1 MSRVDGKID
10 ERSEADRPST
20 EKGTFYRMV
29 AFLAVL
35 SIIALYPLYGV
46 VYPLLTDLQH
56 HVLVNKLVWE
66 HLSGSSRLDLEL
78 SWYLGYRLPTLLI
91 VPMIGA
97 MSITGVS
104 LIWLPKLFSGL
115 LMLIHACTMGLTAR
129 AEQVRS
135 DLQSSIFTGSFIL
148 PAVVFMYS
156 ACWFMGFVGY
166 TLAITLLVPAIL
178 LTERYLADGGKWIA
192 LLLFAALVLVY
203 LAHPFGIV
211 FWGFWCICRG
221 ISALLTLSIKTEWKR
236 FFILIPVVL
245 PVLIYQYAASAIL
258 GFPSNEAGLFT
269 ESPILVFDEW
279 YKHRF
284 SAVLAGTYLQTD
296 NLSGSVVVTYGST
309 CVILLSLLIGLA
321 IPGHLASRKKA
332 ITLILFISSTSWIS
346 EKLFPV
352 PNGHWLAF
360 NYRFAS
366 TVLIVSLAVS
376 SVILIRSYQ
385 AHSSRMAYKIAF
397 SFLAFLCTF
406 ISVLHLHDVREGN
419 LRFDAAAST
428 YMNAKFDGKSTV
440 GMGLPETTWYT
451 DPTFLRRYDRLTTP
465 DCNPAGT
472 LFRNL
477 GGDVYPVKLV
487 SQKFDIPPP
496 QDRRIPPV
504 NAFVGGEGYV
514 GGRFSRPR
522 GIAVDRSGNFYV
534 ADTGNH
540 RVQKFNSSG
549 GAVLE
554 FGTSGDA
561 PGLFKDPASVAI
573 DGSGYVYVAD
583 PGRRILAKYGSDG
596 AFITEWRATEYSF
609 ANPIDISFGADG
621 QLYILDDGPHQVI
634 RFTPELQ
641 TFSPVVMSG
650 SPRFE
655 RPTGIDVSG
664 DLILVADAGADRV
677 FISDLNGR
685 SVSSWAVTPWSKY
698 RWHYP
703 DIAYE
708 AELGLVFVSSGWS
721 KEVLI
726 YTIKGELRG
735 NIPLPERTEL
745 NNVCSIAVSKNDGK
759 KLLALSMGS
768 DTVDNGDPLVSQFE
782 LKY

>member
-1 MSRVDGKID
+1 MSSVDEKID
-10 ERSEADRPST
+10 ERSKADRTSS
-20 EKGTFYRMV
+20 EKGSVYRTS
-29 AFLAVL
+29 AFLVL
-35 SIIALYPLYGV
+35 ISIIALFPLYGV

-66 HLSGSSRLDLEL
+66 HLSGGSRLDLEL

-97 MSITGVS
+97 MSMMGVS

-115 LMLIHACTMGLTAR
+115 LMLIHACTVGMTAR
-129 AEQVRS
+129 AEQVRT
-135 DLQSSIFTGSFIL
+135 DLRSYIFTASFIL

-178 LTERYLADGGKWIA
+178 LTERYLAEGGKWTA
-192 LLLFAALVLVY
+192 LLLFTALALVY

-221 ISALLTLSIKTEWKR
+221 ISALLTLSIRSEWKR
-236 FFILIPVVL
+236 FFLLIPIVL
-245 PVLIYQYAASAIL
+245 PVLIYQYAASTIL
-258 GFPSNEAGLFT
+258 GFPSNESGLFA

-296 NLSGSVVVTYGST
+296 NVSGSIFVTYGSIG
-309 CVILLSLLIGLA
+309 VIILSILIGLA
-321 IPGHLASRKKA
+321 IPGHSASRKKA
-332 ITLILFISSTSWIS
+332 ITLLLFIASTSWIS

-366 TVLIVSLAVS
+366 TVLVVSLAVS
-376 SVILIRSYQ
+376 AVILIRSCD
-385 AHSSRMAYKIAF
+385 AHWSRSGYKVAF
-397 SFLAFLCTF
+397 SVLAFFCVL

-428 YMNAKFDGKSTV
+428 YMNAKFDGQSTV
-440 GMGLPETTWYT
+440 GMELPKTTWYP
-451 DPTFLRRYDRLTTP
+451 DPTFLRRYVCLTTP

-477 GGDVYPVKLV
+477 GGDVYPIKIV

-496 QDRRIPPV
+496 QERKVPPV

-514 GGRFSRPR
+514 GGKFSRPR
-522 GIAVDRSGNFYV
+522 GLAVDRSGNFYV

-549 GAVLE
+549 VAVLE
-554 FGTSGDA
+554 FGTFGSESG
-561 PGLFKDPASVAI
+561 PMMDPTSVAV
-573 DGSGYVYVAD
+573 DGSGYIYVSD
-583 PGRRILAKYGSDG
+583 TGKRVLAKFGSDG
-596 AFITEWRATEYSF
+596 AFITEWKAAEYSF
-609 ANPIDISFGADG
+609 TNPIDLSFAADG
-621 QLYILDDGPHQVI
+621 QLYILDDGPHQII
-634 RFTPELQ
+634 RFTPQLQ

-655 RPTGIDVSG
+655 RPTGLDVSG
-664 DLILVADAGADRV
+664 DRILVADAGSDRV
-677 FISDLNGR
+677 FISDLSGR
-685 SVSSWAVTPWSKY
+685 SILSWAVPPWSKY

-703 DIAYE
+703 DVVYE
-708 AELGLVFVSSGWS
+708 AESGLVFVSSGWS
-721 KEVLI
+721 KEILV
-726 YTIKGELRG
+726 YTFEGASRG
-735 NIPLPERTEL
+735 NIPRPANTEL
-745 NNVCSIAVSKNDGK
+745 NNVCSIAISHIEGK
-759 KLLALSMGS
+759 RLLALSMGS
-768 DTVDNGDPLVSQFE
+768 DTVDNGDPLVSLFD